1 VTHTVKPDVSPSRHR
16 EAAGRLLEVVGDDHP
31 RQMIIFRADPLPDRL
46 WKQNSAYGSTSGGP
60 PDTRGAVGFVR

>member
-1 VTHTVKPDVSPSRHR
+1 
-16 EAAGRLLEVVGDDHP
+16 VVGDDHP

-60 PDTRGAVGFVR
+60 PDIRRAVGFVR